1 MARCKSIDDTSTKMI
16 PSSEH
21 IIENAVQKMKSI
33 FIFHVS
39 VMLLITSLQICC
51 GFKTI
56 LPICFVVFCNTICLA
71 ERFWHVQLTT
81 LIHWPI
87 ETRGVFVAS
96 RLLTVTV
103 TTVLLSVA
111 VKIILRL

>member
-1 MARCKSIDDTSTKMI
+1 MAPYKSDNNTTAKMI
-16 PSSEH
+16 PASQH

-39 VMLLITSLQICC
+39 VMMVVTSLQICC